1 MASIA
6 ELHLSE
12 AAEALGFRRAG
23 PDAAV
28 HGCAIDSR
36 AVKPGELFV
45 ALEGEQVDGHD
56 YFTAARDNGA
66 ASSAASPTMTCRC

>member
-36 AVKPGELFV
+36 TVKPGELFV
-45 ALEGEQVDGHD
+45 ALEGEQVDGWIGMQPS
-56 YFTAARDNGA
+56 RE
-66 ASSAASPTMTCRC
+66 PCRRPD